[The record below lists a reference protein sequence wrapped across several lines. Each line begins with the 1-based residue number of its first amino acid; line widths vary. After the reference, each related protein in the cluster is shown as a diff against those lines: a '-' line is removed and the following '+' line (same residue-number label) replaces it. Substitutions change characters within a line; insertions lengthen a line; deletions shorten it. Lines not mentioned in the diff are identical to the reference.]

1 MYTMDE
7 AEERLLRISEA
18 SKILAL
24 GRSKTYQLV
33 ASGELRSVRVGRSI
47 RVTAT
52 SVQQFIR
59 SLIEREADQVTA
71 S

>member
-1 MYTMDE
+1 MNKT
-7 AEERLLRISEA
+7 EERLLRISEVA
-18 SKILAL
+18 KILSL

-33 ASGELRSVRVGRSI
+33 AVGELRSVRVGRSV

-59 SLIEREADQVTA
+59 SLVEREVEVV
-71 S
+71 SL

>member
-1 MYTMDE
+1 METMNKT
-7 AEERLLRISEA
+7 EERLLRISEVA
-18 SKILAL
+18 KILSL

-33 ASGELRSVRVGRSI
+33 AVGELRSVRVGRSV

-59 SLIEREADQVTA
+59 SLVEREVEVVSQ
-71 S
+71 